1 MNRLP
6 SHSMD
11 SYLGV
16 PEFPEKSC
24 QNKWNPQLAGIVL
37 QPHLPDRNCAYVDL
51 CPRPGKET
59 ALDFGKSPG
68 RRHQVIHIECIEE
81 NAHLRYN

>member
-24 QNKWNPQLAGIVL
+24 QNKWNPHESENFGIVEPFGVCVAPASTDSGCL
-37 QPHLPDRNCAYVDL
+37 QHL
-51 CPRPGKET
+51 
-59 ALDFGKSPG
+59 FGYQLGAIP
-68 RRHQVIHIECIEE
+68 E
-81 NAHLRYN
+81 

>member
-24 QNKWNPQLAGIVL
+24 QNKWNPHYWV
-37 QPHLPDRNCAYVDL
+37 
-51 CPRPGKET
+51 
-59 ALDFGKSPG
+59 
-68 RRHQVIHIECIEE
+68 
-81 NAHLRYN
+81 

>member
-24 QNKWNPQLAGIVL
+24 QNKWNPQG
-37 QPHLPDRNCAYVDL
+37 
-51 CPRPGKET
+51 
-59 ALDFGKSPG
+59 
-68 RRHQVIHIECIEE
+68 
-81 NAHLRYN
+81 

>member
-24 QNKWNPQLAGIVL
+24 QNKWNPHRDHCVWRAAGPAKQAAITLDLAV
-37 QPHLPDRNCAYVDL
+37 QPVHLPGSAAPHGL
-51 CPRPGKET
+51 
-59 ALDFGKSPG
+59 A
-68 RRHQVIHIECIEE
+68 RRSRHSQRIKP
-81 NAHLRYN
+81 LRIYDS